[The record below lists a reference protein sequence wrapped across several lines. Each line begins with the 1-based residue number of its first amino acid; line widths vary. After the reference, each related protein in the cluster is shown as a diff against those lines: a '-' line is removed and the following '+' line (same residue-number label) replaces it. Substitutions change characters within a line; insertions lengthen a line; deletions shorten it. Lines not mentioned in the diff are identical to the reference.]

1 MKKALTVSVVL
12 AAFAVA
18 LMVSGCGGVDEVT
31 VRQIA
36 REEAMKAIDTHLASF
51 APDKFG
57 FGVSWEKSFSY
68 AQGVKTGNLIFVAGQ
83 LAHGQEVDAQGNPT
97 AYYMGDFEEQYR
109 ATLENIKAVLANYG
123 ATMDDVVFLQNF
135 VVPKTRSGKKA
146 GDYNPAAAKL
156 VSEYFPNALH
166 AMTFAEVA
174 GLYGDDQL
182 VESNAIAVIS
192 K

>member
-1 MKKALTVSVVL
+1 MKKLITVSTLLIALGMALVL
-12 AAFAVA
+12 
-18 LMVSGCGGVDEVT
+18 SGCGGVDEVT

-36 REEAMKAIDTHLASF
+36 REESTKAVDAFLKSF
-51 APDKFG
+51 EPDKFG
-57 FGVSWEKSFSY
+57 FGAAWEKDFSY

-83 LAHGQEVDAQGNPT
+83 LAHGQTVDDNGMPEF
-97 AYYMGDFEEQYR
+97 YMGDFEQQLR
-109 ATLENIKAVLANYG
+109 ATLDNIKAVLANYG

-135 VVPKTRSGKKA
+135 VVTRTRSGKKA
-146 GDYNPAAAKL
+146 GDYNPVAAKL
-156 VSEYFPNALH
+156 ISEFFPNGLH

-174 GLYGDDQL
+174 GLYADDQL

>member
-1 MKKALTVSVVL
+1 MKRFSIVTALL
-12 AAFAVA
+12 AAFAMTLVF
-18 LMVSGCGGVDEVT
+18 GCGGVDEVT

-36 REEAMKAIDTHLASF
+36 REEAQKAVDGFVQSF
-51 APDKFG
+51 EPEKFG
-57 FGVSWEKSFSY
+57 FGVSWEKEFSY

-83 LAHGQEVDAQGNPT
+83 LAHGQTVDANGMPEFF
-97 AYYMGDFEEQYR
+97 MGDFDQQLR
-109 ATLENIKAVLANYG
+109 ASLDNIKAVLANYG

-135 VVPKTRSGKKA
+135 VVTKTRSGKTA
-146 GDYNPAAAKL
+146 GDYNPAAAKII
-156 VSEYFPNALH
+156 SEYFPNGLH

-182 VESNAIAVIS
+182 VESNAIAVVS